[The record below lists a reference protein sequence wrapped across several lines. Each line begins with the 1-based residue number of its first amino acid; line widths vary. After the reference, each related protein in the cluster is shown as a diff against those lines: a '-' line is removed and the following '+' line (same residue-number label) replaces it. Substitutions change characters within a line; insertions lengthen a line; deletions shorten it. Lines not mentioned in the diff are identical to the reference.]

1 MKLLPPGMKK
11 AFKKIELVHFTK
23 KMNIYIDINLSLFHS
38 RLTNGHVNFAKARLL
53 SKKLKEFSIWKDV
66 ECPYGKTPAV
76 AEFLQFSPIWKE
88 KGTNFFHN

>member
-1 MKLLPPGMKK
+1 M
-11 AFKKIELVHFTK
+11 
-23 KMNIYIDINLSLFHS
+23 YNLFIHS
-38 RLTNGHVNFAKARLL
+38 RLTNGHVNFSKARLL

-88 KGTNFFHN
+88 KGTNFFS